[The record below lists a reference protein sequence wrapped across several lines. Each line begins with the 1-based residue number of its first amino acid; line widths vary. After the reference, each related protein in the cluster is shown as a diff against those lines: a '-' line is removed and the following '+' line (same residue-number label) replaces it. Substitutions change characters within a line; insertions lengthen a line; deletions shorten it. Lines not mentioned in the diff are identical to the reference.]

1 VSFALSAS
9 RAYPP
14 EEEETT
20 SMQRFR
26 QAVESG
32 DSDAMVASLAEDVVF
47 QSPIVFKPYRGRE
60 MVGRLLRAVAT
71 VFSDFRYLDELRSE
85 GQTAL
90 VFAARVG
97 DRDIEGIDLLQ
108 VDAAGLVAHL
118 TVFVRPLSAAQ
129 ALAAAMQAALTVG

>member
-1 VSFALSAS
+1 
-9 RAYPP
+9 
-14 EEEETT
+14 
-20 SMQRFR
+20 MQRFR
-26 QAVESG
+26 QAVESA

-60 MVGRLLRAVAT
+60 TVGRLLRAVAT
-71 VFSDFRYLDELRSE
+71 VFRDFRYLDELRSE

-108 VDAAGLVAHL
+108 VNAAGLVAHL
-118 TVFVRPLSAAQ
+118 TVFVRPLSAAH
-129 ALAAAMQAALTVG
+129 ALAEAMQAALTVG